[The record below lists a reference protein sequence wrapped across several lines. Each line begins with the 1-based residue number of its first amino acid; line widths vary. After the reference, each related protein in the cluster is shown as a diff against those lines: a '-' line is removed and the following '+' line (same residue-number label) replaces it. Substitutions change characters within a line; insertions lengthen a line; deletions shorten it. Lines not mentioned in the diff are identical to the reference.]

1 VTHFGPL
8 DWLLTALSLLG
19 TLWIGVRTR
28 RYVGGI
34 EDYLVAG
41 RGMGVYVGTASLVST
56 EIGIITY
63 MYHAQFGFLAGF
75 VAFVVGLI
83 TIGVCFAVGQTGFV
97 ISRLRELEIMTVPEY
112 LERRYTRRVRVLAG
126 VIMAFGGCL
135 NLGIFPIIEARF
147 LTITA
152 GIPAQ
157 YVNWTM
163 AALLLLALAYTALGG
178 MVSLIV
184 TNYVQYVL
192 LALGTVLV
200 TAACLWQVGWSGM
213 SHAVTE
219 HMGRRGFDPFAELGV
234 GPAFVLWQ
242 ILLWTALMT
251 VWQSA
256 AMRSFSARNAATG
269 RTVFRLT
276 SVLFLGR
283 AVLPMAWGVAAF
295 AFFWGASAPLA
306 VIPGEAPQAEMQ
318 RLDHDLVAS
327 FPSELE
333 SGRIATLLPRVDRLA
348 KLAEGEARQAP
359 GAAAV
364 ATRAQGFKEDLA
376 MAAMPWMVA
385 ILLPTGALGLMVAGM
400 LAASVSTYAGYFL
413 GWSAVI
419 SQDIVSPL
427 LDRPLS
433 ESGKLRLT
441 RVMIVALTIFIMIW
455 SLVYHVP
462 GPAFFYLQ
470 VTANLFMA
478 PTLITIAGGLYW
490 RRASSAGAYLTFVL
504 GAAASLG
511 YLIPSL
517 GLSVATAGNMT
528 WVLGSLG
535 LLIGSLL
542 WPDPSQAE
550 VAR

>member
-1 VTHFGPL
+1 MNHFGPL
-8 DWLLTALSLLG
+8 DWLLTALSLGG
-19 TLWIGVRTR
+19 TLWIGVLTR

-34 EDYLVAG
+34 EDYLVAS

-75 VAFVVGLI
+75 AAFVVGLI
-83 TIGVCFAVGQTGFV
+83 TISVCFAVGQTGFV

-126 VIMAFGGCL
+126 LIMAFGGCL

-192 LALGTVLV
+192 LALGTVIV
-200 TAACLWQVGWSGM
+200 TAACLWHVGWSGM
-213 SHAVTE
+213 TRAVTQ
-219 HMGRRGFDPFAELGV
+219 HMGQRGFDPFAELGV

-256 AMRSFSARNAATG
+256 AMRSFSAKNAATG

-283 AVLPMAWGVAAF
+283 AVLPMAWGIAAF
-295 AFFWGASAPLA
+295 AFFWNASPPLTPTA
-306 VIPGEAPQAEMQ
+306 GEAPQAEMA
-318 RLDHDLVAS
+318 RLDRELAAE
-327 FPSELE
+327 FPAQLE
-333 SGRIATLLPRVDRLA
+333 KGQIAALLPQVDRLA
-348 KLAEGEARQAP
+348 SLAGGEGRNAPEASAI
-359 GAAAV
+359 AV
-364 ATRAQGFKEDLA
+364 RAQGLREEVA
-376 MAAMPWMVA
+376 MAAMPWMIA
-385 ILLPTGALGLMVAGM
+385 GLLPTGALGLMMAGM

-419 SQDIVSPL
+419 SQDVVSPL
-427 LDRPLS
+427 LAKPLS

-441 RVMIVALTIFIMIW
+441 RVTIVALTIFIMIW

-490 RRASSAGAYLTFVL
+490 RRASSVGAYLSFLL

-517 GLSVATAGNMT
+517 GLSVATAGNAT
-528 WVLGSLG
+528 WVLGLLG
-535 LLIGSLL
+535 LVVGSFL
-542 WPDPSQAE
+542 WPDPPTLEA
-550 VAR
+550 A